1 MKKPTLKRH
10 FIYYIGTLILMVLF
24 ISGYALF
31 ERLVNDVSFM
41 TSFQRL
47 WIVPPLVVTLLFA
60 YEFILGSIVF
70 SKDPK
75 RNEKN
80 YVLHVSSVAKET
92 LDLDIEDFET
102 LRDNNDFQES
112 LKKIYQLF
120 QEKNTHEPAYLE
132 ALKPFKEDS
141 LGYNVL
147 KIIIQETRY
156 LLNEP
161 KPNA

>member
-10 FIYYIGTLILMVLF
+10 FIYYLGTLILMVLF

-31 ERLVNDVSFM
+31 EQLVNDVPFA
-41 TSFQRL
+41 TSLQRL

-60 YEFILGSIVF
+60 YEFILGGIVF
-70 SKDPK
+70 SKNPK

-92 LDLDIEDFET
+92 LDLGIEDFET
-102 LRDNNDFQES
+102 LRANNDFQES
-112 LKKIYQLF
+112 LRNIYQLF

-132 ALKPFKEDS
+132 ALKPFKKES
-141 LGYNVL
+141 LGYQVL
-147 KIIIQETRY
+147 EIIIQETRF

-161 KPNA
+161 KPDS